1 MPLGELSQAEALC
14 SAMALSDSLLTP
26 SVFLMAV
33 VLHQHRVQDMLLFV
47 A

>member
-14 SAMALSDSLLTP
+14 SLSDSLLTP

-33 VLHQHRVQDMLLFV
+33 VLHQHRVQDMLLFG